1 MVSLHAALLVL
12 ALTGAPEGETVL
24 LDFYA
29 DWCGPCQQMNPV
41 VQQLAAKGYPVRRVN
56 FDQQRQLARRYGVD
70 RLPTFVMLVN
80 GRVVDREV
88 GATDPG
94 RLERMCR
101 LAQAGRPAAPV
112 VPTVS
117 IAGGPDPSLVIPAV
131 NSQPAFAAG
140 QPSVVPASATS
151 DATAGWRMAPQAAEP
166 PAKRS
171 LSDSEL
177 LAATVRLR
185 IQDKDGQS
193 CGSGTIIDAR
203 KGEALILTCGHLFRD
218 SKGKGQIE
226 VDLFGPSPA
235 EGIPGNLI
243 SYDLQRDVALLSIRV
258 SGPVASVRVA
268 PPGYKIAANDRVI
281 NVGCNNGANPT
292 VRHSSVTAMDKFMG
306 PANLTVAGL
315 PVQGRSGGGL
325 FSADGYVIGVCNAAD
340 PSDNEGLYAGL
351 PSIHAELERSKLAC
365 LFRPGEKGAAA
376 EEAMVAVAPPMPKQ
390 MPSPSDV
397 TQLTEAPLR
406 PRTQP
411 STSCHA
417 ETSQELTQEERD
429 ALNEIRR
436 RRAEGAEVICVVRAS
451 DPSARSEIIV
461 LERAGESFLKQ
472 LTLETKR
479 LSEASVASNPS
490 TPAAPVFKTPAPPA
504 TLSSAAV
511 SDPVAPS
518 RPEGSMARNRVL
530 EWTAPGQ

>member
-1 MVSLHAALLVL
+1 MVSLQAALVVL

-56 FDQQRQLARRYGVD
+56 FDQERQLARRYGVD

-88 GATDPG
+88 GATDPA
-94 RLERMCR
+94 RLEKMCR
-101 LAQAGRPAAPV
+101 LAPANRPKAPV
-112 VPTVS
+112 VPTAS

-151 DATAGWRMAPQAAEP
+151 DAAAGWRMATQTVEP
-166 PAKRS
+166 PVKRG

-185 IQDKDGQS
+185 IQDKEGQS

-203 KGEALILTCGHLFRD
+203 QGEALILTCGHLFRD

-235 EGIPGNLI
+235 EGIAGNLI
-243 SYDLQRDVALLSIRV
+243 SYDLQRDVALLSIHV

-268 PPGYKIAANDRVI
+268 PPGYKVSRNDRVI

-340 PSDNEGLYAGL
+340 PSDNEGLYAAL
-351 PSIHAELERSKLAC
+351 PAIHAELERAKLAH
-365 LFRPGEKGAAA
+365 LFQPGEKGPKA
-376 EEAMVAVAPPMPKQ
+376 EEAMVAVAPPMPTHI
-390 MPSPSDV
+390 PSPSDV

-406 PRTQP
+406 PRSP
-411 STSCHA
+411 SSPRA
-417 ETSQELTQEERD
+417 EASQELTQEERD
-429 ALNEIRR
+429 ALSEIRR
-436 RRAEGAEVICVVRAS
+436 RRAEGAEVICVVRSS
-451 DPSARSEIIV
+451 DPNARSEIIV
-461 LERAGESFLKQ
+461 LERATESFLKQ
-472 LTLETKR
+472 LTEETKR
-479 LSEASVASNPS
+479 LSEAAVASNPA
-490 TPAAPVFKTPAPPA
+490 TLAPPVFRTPAPPA
-504 TLSSAAV
+504 TLSSASA
-511 SDPVAPS
+511 SDPRSVSPS
-518 RPEGSMARNRVL
+518 EGAMERNRVL
-530 EWTAPGQ
+530 EWAAPGQ

>member
-12 ALTGAPEGETVL
+12 SLAGAPEGETVL

-29 DWCGPCQQMNPV
+29 DWCGPCQQMDPV

-56 FDQQRQLARRYGVD
+56 FDQQRQLAARYGVD

-94 RLERMCR
+94 RLEKMCR
-101 LAQAGRPAAPV
+101 LAQVNRSAAPV
-112 VPTVS
+112 VPATAVAS
-117 IAGGPDPSLVIPAV
+117 SLDPSLVIPAV
-131 NSQPAFAAG
+131 NSQPAFSAG
-140 QPSVVPASATS
+140 QPSVVPVSATS
-151 DATAGWRMAPQAAEP
+151 DAAGWRMATQVPEP
-166 PAKRS
+166 PAKRG

-177 LAATVRLR
+177 LSATVRLR
-185 IQDKDGQS
+185 IQDKAGQS

-218 SKGKGQIE
+218 SQGKGQIE

-235 EGIPGNLI
+235 EGIPGSLI
-243 SYDLQRDVALLSIRV
+243 SYNLQHDVALLSIRV
-258 SGPVASVRVA
+258 SGPVASARVA
-268 PPGYKIAANDRVI
+268 PPGYKVAANDRVT

-292 VRHSSVTAMDKFMG
+292 VRHSSVTAIDRFSG

-340 PSDNEGLYAGL
+340 PSDNEGLYAAL
-351 PSIHAELERSKLAC
+351 PLIHSELERAKLAH
-365 LFRPGEKGAAA
+365 LFRPGEKGSAV
-376 EEAMVAVAPPMPKQ
+376 EEALVAVAPPMPKQ
-390 MPSPSDV
+390 MPPPPDV

-406 PRTQP
+406 PRTEA
-411 STSCHA
+411 STPRA
-417 ETSQELTQEERD
+417 GTSQELTQEERD

-436 RRAEGAEVICVVRAS
+436 RRAEGAEVICVVRSA
-451 DPSARSEIIV
+451 DPNARSEIIV
-461 LERAGESFLKQ
+461 LERATDSFLKQ

-479 LSEASVASNPS
+479 LAESSVAANSA
-490 TPAAPVFKTPAPPA
+490 TLGTPVFKSPAPPT
-504 TLSSAAV
+504 TLTSTSAD
-511 SDPVAPS
+511 DPVPPS
-518 RPEGSMARNRVL
+518 RSEGSRERTRLL